1 MLVADRN
8 ELEMQLK
15 RHATQIREKEL
26 ISFTENFSVLSTQ
39 AVFLIGLGYGGLAM
53 TPVWNSDEVFLLQ
66 YLFYTSITIA
76 IGFNVLTM
84 CITSWSMIFGPGL
97 GIRGPPGSMKRAV
110 LGMYSERNWA
120 MQFYWAGLAFMMLGG
135 IFLSWIKF
143 SCLFRKTSS
152 WGGTCYITPTLMTIT
167 FLGFGIWVT
176 RHIVMVTRPRLH
188 FVDTKERRAD
198 LMKFGDYDPEHGST
212 YGAKEVAAVP
222 SDIIHED
229 EHKAISRGIERIE
242 WLLQQGLVSAE
253 EAKAQKSAIVQ
264 KFAMAAEGTHYRGE
278 DKDGRDL
285 KQGACVS
292 TETHKSGPAMLKRS
306 RNQNH
311 GEIVP
316 DTTSYSGAAQGN
328 DNGKGNTFFPALPRA

>member
-143 SCLFRKTSS
+143 SCLFK
-152 WGGTCYITPTLMTIT
+152 
-167 FLGFGIWVT
+167 
-176 RHIVMVTRPRLH
+176 
-188 FVDTKERRAD
+188 K
-198 LMKFGDYDPEHGST
+198 
-212 YGAKEVAAVP
+212 
-222 SDIIHED
+222 
-229 EHKAISRGIERIE
+229 KA
-242 WLLQQGLVSAE
+242 
-253 EAKAQKSAIVQ
+253 
-264 KFAMAAEGTHYRGE
+264 
-278 DKDGRDL
+278 
-285 KQGACVS
+285 
-292 TETHKSGPAMLKRS
+292 P
-306 RNQNH
+306 
-311 GEIVP
+311 
-316 DTTSYSGAAQGN
+316 
-328 DNGKGNTFFPALPRA
+328 